1 IGIKNYQGSVTM
13 LRGGLSYGLIRGAGL
28 DVVPPQKPESA
39 YRVANLFAMSDPPN
53 VARVDE
59 AFKVLTGSPLIKK
72 RVTKNDRVL
81 VSYDAA
87 GLQSAFDK
95 LYVQPSGNIGGVRAS
110 VVYETLFKAFVRREA
125 EATCALLGKK
135 GFLAQESKKFVAR
148 SLDGK
153 DEITTYQYELASKLG
168 GPLAEEPRLIGT
180 LLRRQADGT
189 LPVIIKMMRTVLR
202 DYDPETFKRLDAQL
216 KAPPTS

>member
-1 IGIKNYQGSVTM
+1 
-13 LRGGLSYGLIRGAGL
+13 
-28 DVVPPQKPESA
+28 
-39 YRVANLFAMSDPPN
+39 
-53 VARVDE
+53 
-59 AFKVLTGSPLIKK
+59 
-72 RVTKNDRVL
+72 
-81 VSYDAA
+81 
-87 GLQSAFDK
+87 
-95 LYVQPSGNIGGVRAS
+95 
-110 VVYETLFKAFVRREA
+110 LFKAFVRREA
-125 EATCALLGKK
+125 EATCALLGKE